1 MFEFFKRSAKKEPE
15 APISNIATLVRE
27 GDNLLSD
34 SLILLDE
41 RLSGN
46 LFCAEEIVVEQNGI
60 LSGNMTAK
68 RCIVSGTING
78 DIVSTD
84 EMNIKSTAVIR
95 GTIKSPAIN
104 IEPGAIINGKVIIAT
119 DNKAG
124 AKLMERINNHSADE
138 YLSAKLA
145 AEKAEQDSLEALAER
160 SIAVPKAVVKPAVPQ
175 LQDKPVTINH
185 GEPDEARNPFVQ
197 PKPQPVPIQKTED
210 APFDLKSEETP
221 VTPTQS
227 KPLVAPTPKVENKP
241 ADDGA
246 NQRWW

>member
-1 MFEFFKRSAKKEPE
+1 MFEFFKRSSKKESE
-15 APISNIATLVRE
+15 APVSNIATLVRE

-46 LFCAEEIVVEQNGI
+46 LFCAEKIVVEQNGI

-68 RCIVSGTING
+68 RCVVSGTING
-78 DIVSTD
+78 DIISTD

-104 IEPGAIINGKVIIAT
+104 IEPGAVINGKVIIAT
-119 DNKAG
+119 DNKAA

-145 AEKAEQDSLEALAER
+145 AEKTEPEALRALETRPAEKPL
-160 SIAVPKAVVKPAVPQ
+160 AAPK
-175 LQDKPVTINH
+175 LQDIPVTIKH
-185 GEPDEARNPFVQ
+185 KESGEARPSFVQ
-197 PKPQPVPIQKTED
+197 PK
-210 APFDLKSEETP
+210 APAEPRAEEAQ
-221 VTPTQS
+221 VTATQQ

-241 ADDGA
+241 ADDA
-246 NQRWW
+246 PNQRWW

>member
-1 MFEFFKRSAKKEPE
+1 MFEFFKRTPKKEPE
-15 APISNIATLVRE
+15 PSISNIATLVRE
-27 GDNLLSD
+27 GDDLFSD

-41 RLSGN
+41 HLSGN
-46 LFCAEEIVVEQNGI
+46 LFCAEEIVIEQNGI

-68 RCIVSGTING
+68 RCVVSGTING

-145 AEKAEQDSLEALAER
+145 AEKAELYALEAPEGKT
-160 SIAVPKAVVKPAVPQ
+160 PEKPAAPKTFVRPVAPQ
-175 LQDKPVTINH
+175 LQDKPVTIKH
-185 GEPDEARNPFVQ
+185 EELTEAHHPFVQ
-197 PKPQPVPIQKTED
+197 HQTQAAPKV
-210 APFDLKSEETP
+210 EETP
-221 VTPTQS
+221 KPPIQS
-227 KPLVAPTPKVENKP
+227 KPLVAPTPKVEDKP